1 MAARFSELFF
11 FLLVAHIFG
20 HTHTDTFRVLTD
32 KYRNPT
38 GALLLAPSITPLV
51 THQYPKTV
59 GTNPGIR
66 QYLYRN
72 NSKSLLDYQ
81 QYFVDLE
88 KANLVEYIQW
98 TLLYNFSQMYNVS
111 DLTGSSLRKV
121 LDTIKENPIVFDKA
135 YQLNTLLH
143 DNGPCDYYCSL
154 NFVCAMGNTQEEDM
168 QRCLDNG
175 GGDFPMK
182 RKTDWLGIL
191 IYCILALICLAATT
205 TCFYKLGCFEDCCW
219 IRRFRDGEYEQLAG
233 DII

>member
-1 MAARFSELFF
+1 MTKFVKLCLRSSYQNRTPFNLTIFFGRSFFRSFF

-32 KYRNPT
+32 KYHNPT

-154 NFVCAMGNTQEEDM
+154 NFVCAMGNTQEEDIDEEIEHQTEQETM
-168 QRCLDNG
+168 ITNAANDSS
-175 GGDFPMK
+175 K
-182 RKTDWLGIL
+182 VEGI
-191 IYCILALICLAATT
+191 
-205 TCFYKLGCFEDCCW
+205 
-219 IRRFRDGEYEQLAG
+219 
-233 DII
+233 